1 LQLRFAHRIDGER
14 ATLNDRTFGQVARDL
29 GDKKE
34 RDPKARRS
42 ELAEA

>member
-1 LQLRFAHRIDGER
+1 LQLRFAHRADGER
-14 ATLNDRTFGQVARDL
+14 ATLNGRTFAQVARDL